1 MTYEVFQTR
10 RFSRAYKRLHSNQV
24 APVDAVIREISS
36 NPNVGIQKRGD
47 LAQLFVVK
55 FKVNSQEFLI
65 GYTKQDQLRL
75 VYLEALGFHENFYRD
90 LK

>member
-1 MTYEVFQTR
+1 MSYEVFQTR
-10 RFSRAYKRLHSNQV
+10 RFSRAYKRLHGNQV
-24 APVDAVIREISS
+24 EQVDEVIHQIST
-36 NPNVGIQKRGD
+36 NPHLGIQKRGD
-47 LAQLFVVK
+47 LARLFVVK
-55 FKVNSQEFLI
+55 FRVNSQEFLI